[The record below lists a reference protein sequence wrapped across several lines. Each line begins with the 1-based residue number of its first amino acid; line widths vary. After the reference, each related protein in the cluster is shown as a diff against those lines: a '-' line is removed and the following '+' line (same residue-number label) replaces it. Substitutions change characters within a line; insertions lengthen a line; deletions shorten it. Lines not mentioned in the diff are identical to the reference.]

1 MSSSKAKAKE
11 LVDVVAEKVNKSIDD
26 DIASLMDSFRDIV
39 GLAAI
44 RDKDAYQATQD
55 GIEAEARAHNMVRA
69 AQSLTL
75 LSHALKLSL
84 VNSLEV
90 VDSSSAEVQHHS
102 SSSHETISTSTH
114 FVPTTVTPN
123 EEARRLICATKEER
137 KKCFQLLA
145 LLGLEQVFDA
155 VEVEQESEGESRSDE
170 EVESFTGDRGAA
182 AIAGLVS
189 AAQRDSLV
197 IGQDAEPAAESS
209 ESVPAQQPSSAPQ
222 AGASN
227 ANETA
232 VQSGTQTAQADDVM
246 AELDDRTSETLGTP
260 PKRSDDGEVEEDA
273 EMEDVEVG

>member
-11 LVDVVAEKVNKSIDD
+11 LVDVVAERVNKSIDD

-84 VNSLEV
+84 INSLEV
-90 VDSSSAEVQHHS
+90 VDSSSAEVQYHS
-102 SSSHETISTSTH
+102 SSSHETESTANH
-114 FVPTTVTPN
+114 FVATTVTPN
-123 EEARRLICATKEER
+123 EEARRLIGATKEER

-145 LLGLEQVFDA
+145 SLGLEQVFDA
-155 VEVEQESEGESRSDE
+155 VEVEQESEGELRSDE

-182 AIAGLVS
+182 AAIAGLVG

-197 IGQDAEPAAESS
+197 LGQDAEPAAESL
-209 ESVPAQQPSSAPQ
+209 ESGPAQPSSATQ

-227 ANETA
+227 ANDTA
-232 VQSGTQTAQADDVM
+232 VQSATQIAQADDVM
-246 AELDDRTSETLGTP
+246 AGLDDRISETLGTP
-260 PKRSDDGEVEEDA
+260 PKKSDGGGAEEDA